1 MSNFAIALLW
11 LIAIKQKAHPVLPL
25 VWLWGGQH
33 KLRFPMVKTSIDY
46 IYKGVG
52 LVIARISLA
61 VLPQFVT
68 GVSIFFFF
76 AATNKAANMP
86 HPPVTRLETTR
97 GKTSIFSILI
107 RISPGKAMIII
118 TSAGRGDMCR
128 SSIPAIEPRKTPE
141 REQKGEWFTKAG
153 ANTSTSRQNR
163 RACER
168 HSIIFTDCRDCAWK
182 WDVKWFASAHFSF
195 PSHEKV
201 KTSFLSCQ
209 WGKLN

>member
-1 MSNFAIALLW
+1 ML
-11 LIAIKQKAHPVLPL
+11 
-25 VWLWGGQH
+25 
-33 KLRFPMVKTSIDY
+33 KTSIDY

-52 LVIARISLA
+52 LVIARISLN

-68 GVSIFFFF
+68 GVSNFFFF
-76 AATNKAANMP
+76 AATHKAANMP

-141 REQKGEWFTKAG
+141 REQKREWFTKAG

-163 RACER
+163 RVCEW
-168 HSIIFTDCRDCAWK
+168 HSIIFTDCSDCAWK
-182 WDVKWFASAHFSF
+182 WDVKWLASAHLSF
-195 PSHEKV
+195 PLAWKSKD
-201 KTSFLSCQ
+201 KFSQLSTEQIELTVLRKKQPCGLHFVLLIM
-209 WGKLN
+209 WL